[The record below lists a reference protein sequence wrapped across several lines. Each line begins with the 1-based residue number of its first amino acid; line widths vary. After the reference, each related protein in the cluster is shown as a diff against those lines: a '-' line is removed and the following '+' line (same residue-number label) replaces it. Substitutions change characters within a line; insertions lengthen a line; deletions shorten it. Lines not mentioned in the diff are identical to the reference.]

1 MNIERWYSLSVI
13 QQLGNIGSEVARAFA
28 WHAKGDSLHFEQ
40 AFNRALE
47 LIDMSS
53 ADPQWG
59 RRRKELLRIREVFC
73 SYFFG
78 NNEYRLT
85 PEALN
90 KDFLYYGIAARHH
103 NRVVA

>member
-1 MNIERWYSLSVI
+1 MNTQRWHSLSVL

-28 WHAKGDSLHFEQ
+28 WHAKGDSLHFES
-40 AFNRALE
+40 AFDRTLE
-47 LIDMSS
+47 LMDMSI

-78 NNEYRLT
+78 GNEYHLDPAT
-85 PEALN
+85 LN
-90 KDFLYYGIAARHH
+90 KDFLYYGIAARAA
-103 NRVVA
+103 R